1 MPTFETPEPISV
13 TLALGVGDIRISASD
28 RADTVV
34 DVLPSDPAKKGDVL
48 AAEQTR
54 VDFANGRL
62 VVKAPKGWRQWAPWE
77 GGKSGACPDRAAIRV
92 GCVGFRGCGLVA
104 KQRSRRRLP
113 IPHRGR

>member
-13 TLALGVGDIRISASD
+13 TLVLGVGDIRISASD

-77 GGKSGACPDRAAIRV
+77 GGKSVLVRIELPSGSGVWGSGGVASLQSSGRV
-92 GCVGFRGCGLVA
+92 GDC
-104 KQRSRRRLP
+104 
-113 IPHRGR
+113 